1 MQFLATV
8 PSGERWLEQ
17 KRTSDK
23 PNDVVRD
30 SYPPLV
36 VIRPQVPYM
45 PKLNQVCRPFCFVV
59 ISSYMGRDLPDLG
72 KILWTGSLTAEP
84 RPLALRI
91 RVGEACVVRYL
102 SRRPLHFVYECPLE
116 HYFDTCC
123 IFSVID
129 TIRMKLFIISSLYPI
144 STIMLYF
151 HFYIHLIFSNKYFLI
166 F

>member
-45 PKLNQVCRPFCFVV
+45 PKLN
-59 ISSYMGRDLPDLG
+59 
-72 KILWTGSLTAEP
+72 
-84 RPLALRI
+84 
-91 RVGEACVVRYL
+91 
-102 SRRPLHFVYECPLE
+102 
-116 HYFDTCC
+116 
-123 IFSVID
+123 
-129 TIRMKLFIISSLYPI
+129 
-144 STIMLYF
+144 
-151 HFYIHLIFSNKYFLI
+151 
-166 F
+166 